1 MTPELTPLLTGFIG
15 LGITIL
21 AVGVSLAALV
31 VTLHIRSEKRTEA
44 RIDRLETEL
53 KREMAQMRAETNQ
66 RFESQEGETKRQFE
80 RQEGET
86 KRQFEWQEG
95 ETKRQFERQ
104 EAETKRLFERQ
115 EDQTNQRF
123 GEVKEQFAALDERIR
138 GLEGGQ
144 ARLAAELSLLKDLFT
159 HFLRPEQP

>member
-53 KREMAQMRAETNQ
+53 KREMAQMRVETNQ
-66 RFESQEGETKRQFE
+66 RFESQEAETKRQFE
-80 RQEGET
+80 RQEA
-86 KRQFEWQEG
+86 

>member
-1 MTPELTPLLTGFIG
+1 MSPELTPLLTGFIG

-66 RFESQEGETKRQFE
+66 RFESQEA
-80 RQEGET
+80 
-86 KRQFEWQEG
+86 

-104 EAETKRLFERQ
+104 EAETKRQFERQ

-123 GEVKEQFAALDERIR
+123 GEVKEQFADLDQRIR

-144 ARLAAELSLLKDLFT
+144 ARLAAEISLLKDLFT

>member
-53 KREMAQMRAETNQ
+53 KREMAQMRVETNQ
-66 RFESQEGETKRQFE
+66 RFESQEA
-80 RQEGET
+80 
-86 KRQFEWQEG
+86 

>member
-1 MTPELTPLLTGFIG
+1 MNPELTPLLTGFIG

-53 KREMAQMRAETNQ
+53 KREMDQMRAETNQ
-66 RFESQEGETKRQFE
+66 RFESQEA
-80 RQEGET
+80 
-86 KRQFEWQEG
+86 

-104 EAETKRLFERQ
+104 EAETKRLFERQEAETKRQFERQ

>member
-1 MTPELTPLLTGFIG
+1 MNPELTPLLTGFIG

-53 KREMAQMRAETNQ
+53 KREMAQMRVETNQ
-66 RFESQEGETKRQFE
+66 RFESQESETKRQFE
-80 RQEGET
+80 RQEA
-86 KRQFEWQEG
+86 

>member
-1 MTPELTPLLTGFIG
+1 MNPELTPLLTGFIG

-53 KREMAQMRAETNQ
+53 KREMAQMRVETNQ
-66 RFESQEGETKRQFE
+66 RFESQES
-80 RQEGET
+80 
-86 KRQFEWQEG
+86 

-104 EAETKRLFERQ
+104 EAETKRQFERQ

-144 ARLAAELSLLKDLFT
+144 ASLAAELSLLKDIFT